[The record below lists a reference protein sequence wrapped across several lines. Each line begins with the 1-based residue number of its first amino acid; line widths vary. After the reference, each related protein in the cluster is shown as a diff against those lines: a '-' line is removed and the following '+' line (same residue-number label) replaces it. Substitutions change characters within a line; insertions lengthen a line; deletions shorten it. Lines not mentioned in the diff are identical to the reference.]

1 MKITLLQENVR
12 SALTHVSKA
21 VPSKPQLA
29 ILSSILLKVHP
40 THLELAAT
48 DLYLGIRSQVLG
60 TTETEGS
67 LVVPGKVLQEVISS
81 LPPGKITLET
91 LENTLIIKSSAGTT
105 KIQGQPS
112 DEYPPF
118 PSPGG
123 EDLILS
129 VDNITTIDTTVRF
142 SAGNDPTRI
151 VLTSLLF
158 QFLPEGLR
166 VVGTD
171 GFRLA
176 IQTFPEL
183 KDYPVQQLLVPAKAI
198 AEVNRI
204 ALQEKI
210 EQMTIRLSQELK
222 QLSFVI
228 GETEVFVRLIEGDF
242 PPFEKILPTEFLIQA
257 EWDGEAFLAQ
267 IKRAMIFAREASHII
282 RLSVTDKE
290 LHIQAQSTSL
300 GEFNGSIPLSKHEGA
315 DATIAFNARYLLE
328 FLTTLKPDQ
337 VWFGMNESLKPA
349 VLRPLGKTDY
359 TYVVMPFRVNE

>member
-1 MKITLLQENVR
+1 MKIILLQENLR

-29 ILSSILLKVHP
+29 ILGSVYLKVHP

-60 TTETEGS
+60 TTETEGT
-67 LVVPGKVLQEVISS
+67 LVVPGKVFQEVIGS
-81 LPPGKITLET
+81 LPPGKISLEST
-91 LENTLIIKSSAGTT
+91 DTTLIISSSAGIT
-105 KIQGQPS
+105 KIQGQSS

-118 PSPGG
+118 PNPGG
-123 EDLILS
+123 EDLTLS
-129 VDNITTIDTTVRF
+129 VSDITTIDTMVRF
-142 SAGNDPTRI
+142 SAGVDPTRM

-176 IQTFPEL
+176 ILTLPQL
-183 KDYPVQQLLVPAKAI
+183 KNDSNQQLLVPAKAI
-198 AEVNRI
+198 AEVTRI
-204 ALQEKI
+204 ATQEKLTQI
-210 EQMTIRLSQELK
+210 AIRLSQELK
-222 QLSFVI
+222 QLSFMI

-242 PPFEKILPTEFLIQA
+242 PPFEKIMPTEFSIQA

-267 IKRAMIFAREASHII
+267 LKRALIFARDASHIV
-282 RLSVTDKE
+282 RLQLSNKE
-290 LHIQAQSTSL
+290 LKIQAQSSSV
-300 GEFNGSIPLSKHEGA
+300 GEYTGSIPLETHQGGEA
-315 DATIAFNARYLLE
+315 AIAFNARYLLE
-328 FLTTLKPDQ
+328 FMTTLKPDR

-349 VLRPLGKTDY
+349 VLRPAGKTEY